1 MPASSSKP
9 AISQADRRRR
19 RHPRYRADFRVTVS
33 YLLGN
38 RHHKIEGHCRDLS
51 QAGIGILL
59 AEDLGVGEVVGLNFL
74 FPGSEVLWE
83 VRAVV
88 RYRRGYQY
96 GFEFL
101 ALTAEQRTLLGNYLI
116 DKEQVD

>member
-9 AISQADRRRR
+9 ATSQADRRRR

-38 RHHKIEGHCRDLS
+38 RHQKIEGHCRDLS

-59 AEDLGVGEVVGLNFL
+59 AEELDAGEVVGLRFL
-74 FPGSEVLWE
+74 FPAAEVPWE

-101 ALTAEQRTLLGNYLI
+101 ALTAEQQTFLGNYLI
-116 DKEQVD
+116 GKEQVD